1 MNSCE
6 HGLTDVEPWYPG
18 LPILLGG
25 GMVQSMMILYWILG
39 TEYTLQ
45 GIVNTNIT
53 NHKLIIKDF
62 LHPERLNNVYSTGP
76 TTFIK

>member
-1 MNSCE
+1 MVRTQTYRCW
-6 HGLTDVEPWYPG
+6 DRYPG
-18 LPILLGG
+18 LPILLEDDT
-25 GMVQSMMILYWILG
+25 VQSMNDFILDHG

-62 LHPERLNNVYSTGP
+62 LHPV
-76 TTFIK
+76 